1 MGDYFK
7 GFRVVGTNAAYFDR
21 LTYGGGVA
29 LGMPRWLARL
39 LGKPTAISPPRSFA
53 FAAGRNFR
61 DDEFFGG
68 VLGSEVATKLGLKVG
83 DPFSPTHGADD
94 GLVHD
99 PFMVTGIL
107 ARTDTPVDRG
117 VYVNMEGFY
126 LQEGHAK
133 PVEGVA
139 ARPPETP
146 AGAGPAPLP
155 REQREVTAVLVETI
169 SQPGLPA
176 ELAAM
181 ALRTRIN
188 EGRDGQAA
196 EPIREISVLLGLFV
210 RPLELLLLL
219 LTTLVV
225 IVSAI
230 GILVS
235 MVGSSLERSRD
246 VAVMRALG
254 ARRSQ
259 VLATVLIEAVI
270 LALGGGL
277 VGWVLGHG
285 IVAAIGPMI
294 TTNAGVSAT
303 FFSAAPTA
311 ELLLVP
317 FLIVLAILAA
327 LLPALAAYRTD
338 VAKWLA

>member
-1 MGDYFK
+1 
-7 GFRVVGTNAAYFDR
+7 
-21 LTYGGGVA
+21 
-29 LGMPRWLARL
+29 
-39 LGKPTAISPPRSFA
+39 
-53 FAAGRNFR
+53 
-61 DDEFFGG
+61 
-68 VLGSEVATKLGLKVG
+68 
-83 DPFSPTHGADD
+83 
-94 GLVHD
+94 
-99 PFMVTGIL
+99 
-107 ARTDTPVDRG
+107 VDRG

-133 PVEGVA
+133 PVDGA
-139 ARPPETP
+139 AGNP
-146 AGAGPAPLP
+146 AADGDPSESLAPLP
-155 REQREVTAVLVETI
+155 ISQREVTAILVETA
-169 SQPGLPA
+169 SFPGLPA
-176 ELAAM
+176 ELTAM
-181 ALRTRIN
+181 GLRTTVN

-196 EPIREISVLLGLFV
+196 EPIREISVLLDLFV

-219 LTTLVV
+219 VTTLVV

-254 ARRSQ
+254 ARRSH
-259 VLATVLIEAVI
+259 VLATVLIEAVL
-270 LALGGGL
+270 LAVGGGL
-277 VGWVLGHG
+277 AGWLLGHVL
-285 IVAAIGPMI
+285 VAAIGPMI
-294 TTNAGVSAT
+294 TTNAGVSASLL
-303 FFSAAPTA
+303 SASPAA